1 MVAFLKVTTNLVN
14 LLFIELMLN
23 LSNVKQMY
31 SQPIHLTHELILCLL
46 ITSGRVDFKGCSK
59 ALLAPSF
66 ELVTFRPRCT
76 LLWGCTFITVF
87 GIFMAPHG
95 QAHSSGQY
103 SGGPLCIDNQFI
115 PAQKIEVLPAIPNLC
130 IAEKCHS
137 IETVMVKIAFVK
149 TLT

>member
-1 MVAFLKVTTNLVN
+1 MVFLKVTTNLVD

-31 SQPIHLTHELILCLL
+31 SQQIHLTHELILCLL
-46 ITSGRVDFKGCSK
+46 ITSGRVDFNGYSK

-66 ELVTFRPRCT
+66 ELVTYRPRCT
-76 LLWGCTFITVF
+76 LLWGCTFIIVF

-115 PAQKIEVLPAIPNLC
+115 PAQKIEVLSAAYQIYVLLKN
-130 IAEKCHS
+130 
-137 IETVMVKIAFVK
+137 V
-149 TLT
+149 TLLRPSWSRSPLSKP